1 MKRRRVTGNR
11 GNKQIM
17 DKQTKNISVIIPV
30 YNSEATVKRCL
41 DSVAAQT
48 FKSYEVIIVDD
59 GSNDGSARI
68 IDAFCESNAGFR
80 CIRTKNRGVAAA
92 RNTGMEVATGDYI
105 AFVDSDDSIR
115 PDMLEKMYAAA
126 VKTDADVTV
135 CRYAFNKIKDQGL
148 GRISLIGR
156 ESMIH
161 EMMLPAHDVA
171 SFIFNRLYKRA
182 FLEDNRI
189 RFNEKISV
197 SEDLLFNAECVLHGS
212 KNAFLD
218 SVLYCYIINENGT
231 MFSKG
236 FNRKKLSAN
245 DTYDIMFDKDMSA
258 KEMCYAKAAC
268 SLYNVMLYRQC
279 IKYRADISGA
289 ELRNVKAHLCVGE
302 RYIFKT
308 HAPLKY
314 KLGFIALKYFP
325 WVFRIV

>member
-1 MKRRRVTGNR
+1 
-11 GNKQIM
+11 M
-17 DKQTKNISVIIPV
+17 DKQTKQISVIIPV

-59 GSNDGSARI
+59 GSNDGSAGI
-68 IDAFCESNAGFR
+68 INAFCESNAGFR
-80 CIRTKNRGVAAA
+80 YIKTENRGVAAA
-92 RNTGMEVATGDYI
+92 RNTGIEATEGDYI

-115 PDMLEKMYAAA
+115 PDMFEKLYAAA
-126 VKTDADVTV
+126 VKTDADITA
-135 CRYAFNKIKDQGL
+135 CRYAFNEIKDKGS

-156 ESMIH
+156 ESMIR
-161 EMMLPAHDVA
+161 EMMLPKHDTA
-171 SFIFNRLYKRA
+171 SFIFNRLYKRT
-182 FLEDNRI
+182 FLEDKHI

-236 FNRKKLSAN
+236 FNRKKLTAN
-245 DTYDIMFDKDMSA
+245 DAYDIMFDLRLSE
-258 KEMCYAKAAC
+258 KEKRYTETAC

-279 IKYRADISGA
+279 IRYRADISET
-289 ELRNVKAHLCVGE
+289 ELDNVRSHLLIGE
-302 RYIFKT
+302 RYIFKA

>member
-1 MKRRRVTGNR
+1 
-11 GNKQIM
+11 M
-17 DKQTKNISVIIPV
+17 DKQTKQISVIIPV

-48 FKSYEVIIVDD
+48 FKSYEVVIVDD

-68 IDAFCESNAGFR
+68 IDSFCKSNAGFR
-80 CIRTKNRGVAAA
+80 CIKTENRGVSAA
-92 RNTGMEVATGDYI
+92 RNTGIEAAEGDYI

-126 VKTDADVTV
+126 VKTAADITV
-135 CRYAFNKIKDQGL
+135 CRYAFNEIKDKGS

-161 EMMLPAHDVA
+161 EMMLPKHDAA

-182 FLEDNRI
+182 FIEDTHI

-197 SEDLLFNAECVLHGS
+197 SEDLLFNTECVLHAS
-212 KNAFLD
+212 RNAFLD

-236 FNRKKLSAN
+236 FNGKKLSAN
-245 DTYDIMFDKDMSA
+245 DAYDIMFGYRLSE
-258 KEMCYAKAAC
+258 KEMRFTKTAC

-279 IKYRADISGA
+279 IRYRADISES
-289 ELRNVKAHLCVGE
+289 ELDNVRSHLLIGE
-302 RYIFKT
+302 RFIFRE

-314 KLGFIALKYFP
+314 RLGFIALKYFP